1 MNGRVYDYNVGRFLS
16 VDPYIQGSGSQGIN
30 PYSYLLNNPLAG
42 TDPSGYTPD
51 CNQGGEVCGDDKEPK
66 KEKREVT
73 GDELVLIDKKGN
85 HYIDAGDGTGDVIKV
100 DEYSKVSNGAQPKT
114 DSTINDSTP
123 ENLGGLKN
131 IAINSSD
138 GLETASILV
147 APGLTTATGTATSG
161 TATTSAAGAG
171 ARALLGGGLLA
182 IVTAIPSD
190 SVKSEDAKYKYVTY
204 IRINSATGQVQVY
217 AGRTGGYGTPQEI
230 VNRRALGQTHLKRE
244 GFGSPIVDRWSNVR
258 ASIKGREQM
267 LIDFYGGARSVGGT
281 ARNAINGVADYN
293 PNRVWYMFTAR
304 SEFGELPDNS
314 PARFR
319 LDYR

>member
-1 MNGRVYDYNVGRFLS
+1 
-16 VDPYIQGSGSQGIN
+16 
-30 PYSYLLNNPLAG
+30 
-42 TDPSGYTPD
+42 
-51 CNQGGEVCGDDKEPK
+51 
-66 KEKREVT
+66 
-73 GDELVLIDKKGN
+73 
-85 HYIDAGDGTGDVIKV
+85 
-100 DEYSKVSNGAQPKT
+100 
-114 DSTINDSTP
+114 
-123 ENLGGLKN
+123 
-131 IAINSSD
+131 
-138 GLETASILV
+138 
-147 APGLTTATGTATSG
+147 
-161 TATTSAAGAG
+161 
-171 ARALLGGGLLA
+171 
-182 IVTAIPSD
+182 
-190 SVKSEDAKYKYVTY
+190 
-204 IRINSATGQVQVY
+204 
-217 AGRTGGYGTPQEI
+217 